1 MSGIGQRAKFSFPY
15 VGDRPREV
23 LKLTEAQEGALS
35 QFIGFA
41 GTDPEDQPVE
51 QFILVYNGT
60 TVPTLTDYAST
71 PIGTIILTPKL
82 ANVFCYQHQAQSSP
96 AVVGDWASV
105 AKTTVT

>member
-1 MSGIGQRAKFSFPY
+1 MSGIGQRAGWSHPY

-23 LKLTEAQEGALS
+23 LKLTEVQEATLK

-41 GTDPEDQPVE
+41 AKEVDGDPTE
-51 QFILVYNGT
+51 QFILTYDGT
-60 TVPTLTDYAST
+60 DAPTLTDYATT
-71 PIGTIILTPKL
+71 PIGTIILTPKV
-82 ANVFCYQHQAQSSP
+82 ASVAMYQHQAQSDP